1 MQPLSNTLGL
11 FLSVKAGKI
20 LQRSFLAFLLCTLV
34 SHAQAETRVFDINIK
49 NGVIPSTD
57 RLMRVQKDDQV
68 TLRIESDLDG
78 EFHIHAYQID
88 LPIKAG
94 AKTIHSFKAFA
105 TGRYRVEW
113 HPEIKRGKSSHH
125 ADSLAH
131 FEVFP
136 K

>member
-1 MQPLSNTLGL
+1 MHIEWFVSAKT
-11 FLSVKAGKI
+11 GKI
-20 LQRSFLAFLLCTLV
+20 LQRSLLSFFLCTLV
-34 SHAQAETRVFDINIK
+34 SHAQAEARVFDINIK
-49 NGVIPSTD
+49 NSVMPSTD

-78 EFHIHAYQID
+78 ELHIHAYQIAIN
-88 LPIKAG
+88 IKAG
-94 AKTIHSFKAFA
+94 IKKTHSFKAFA

-113 HPEIKRGKSSHH
+113 HPEIKRGKGGHH
-125 ADSLAH
+125 EDSLAL